1 MPRWCHSTA
10 AFSLG
15 PESTEVTMFGGSAS
29 PWTGYDEKQ
38 PKLADTTLMQ
48 FSKSIKGNSAIYKYL
63 NIEFSTKKCFCH
75 ENAV

>member
-1 MPRWCHSTA
+1 
-10 AFSLG
+10 
-15 PESTEVTMFGGSAS
+15 MFGGSAS

-63 NIEFSTKKCFCH
+63 NIELVTKKVFC
-75 ENAV
+75 